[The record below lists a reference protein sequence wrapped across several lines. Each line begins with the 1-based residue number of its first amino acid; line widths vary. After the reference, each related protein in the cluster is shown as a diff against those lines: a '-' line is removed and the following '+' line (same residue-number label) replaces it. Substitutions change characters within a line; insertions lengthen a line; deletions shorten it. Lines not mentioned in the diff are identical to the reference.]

1 MVEGSAAELDR
12 VYAALAHPVRR
23 DLLDRLA
30 STPTRVTQLAK
41 SYTISLAAVSKHI
54 RLLEEAELVRRTIHG
69 RDHVLSVTPNGLDAA
84 LDWIA
89 TSRSFWQGRLDALDS
104 LLREPAGR

>member
-1 MVEGSAAELDR
+1 MAELDR

-30 STPTRVTQLAK
+30 PAPTRVTQLAEP
-41 SYTISLAAVSKHI
+41 YAISLAAVSKHI
-54 RLLEEAELVRRTIHG
+54 QLLEEAGLVRRTIRG
-69 RDHVLSVTPNGLDAA
+69 REHVLSATPHGLDAA

-89 TSRSFWQGRLDALDS
+89 TARSFWQSRLDAMDA
-104 LLREPAGR
+104 LLHERPGS

>member
-30 STPTRVTQLAK
+30 LAPGRVTQLAK
-41 SYTISLAAVSKHI
+41 PYAISLAAVSKHI
-54 RLLEEAELVRRTIHG
+54 HLLEEAELVRRTISG
-69 RDHVLSVTPNGLDAA
+69 REHVLSATPHGLDAA

-89 TSRSFWQGRLDALDS
+89 TARSFWHGRLDAMDS
-104 LLREPAGR
+104 LLRERPGS